1 MQNNGNFVLF
11 EINFFKNHLMKIL
24 VTFLVFYEMLV
35 FDLITEAYSE
45 LSQSSKIE
53 LFAKIAKGF
62 QRLTV
67 LPKSSILYVWVLN
80 APPDYKY
87 CTLLCP
93 LLQVFVKIFLVGNK
107 AKGRISKRVF

>member
-1 MQNNGNFVLF
+1 
-11 EINFFKNHLMKIL
+11 
-24 VTFLVFYEMLV
+24 MLV

-53 LFAKIAKGF
+53 LFVKIAKGF

-67 LPKSSILYVWVLN
+67 LSKSSKYVWVLN

-87 CTLLCP
+87 CMLLCP

>member
-1 MQNNGNFVLF
+1 
-11 EINFFKNHLMKIL
+11 MKIL
-24 VTFLVFYEMLV
+24 VTFLVLYEMLV

-53 LFAKIAKGF
+53 LFVKIAKGF

-67 LPKSSILYVWVLN
+67 LSKSSILYVWVLN

-87 CTLLCP
+87 CTFLCP